1 MMLTSLLF
9 MSLTATAPLARLQE
23 VPFTD
28 VVVADRFWKPRQET
42 NRKIS
47 IPHAI
52 KMCYETPRMDN
63 LIRAGKG
70 EKGGFKGLI
79 FDDSDV
85 YKVIESASFALM
97 HAKDP
102 ELDKKVDEMI
112 AIIGKAQQPDGYLN
126 SWYTLMAP
134 DKKFTNLADNHEIYC
149 AGHLFEAAVAHF
161 RATGKRNLLNIAIK
175 KADLL
180 AKMFGNGP
188 GQRMGYPGHPEA
200 ELALI
205 KLWRATGN
213 QEYNRLAAFFLD
225 NRGKK
230 FFAEERN
237 QPKERFDGV
246 YWLDDMPLR
255 EHREIKG
262 HAVRAAYLFSGAT
275 DYANTT
281 GDQPLIDMLDRVW
294 RNTVEK
300 RVFVTGGLGPSGSN
314 EGFTVDYDLP
324 THSAYQET
332 CASVAMAMWGHR
344 MGLLHGD
351 SRYWDSAERALYNGF
366 LSGVSLKG
374 DTFFYTNPLA
384 SRGQHHRVPWFACS
398 CCPPNVTRTI
408 AAVGQYF
415 YAKSADALYA
425 NIYAA
430 GSVKTDLTKDLVADF
445 NIATNYPW
453 DGNIQFTANQAAKS
467 PFSLMMRV
475 PSWAGSA
482 KVSVN
487 GKSVETKIEN
497 GYVSVRKAWAKG
509 DKVKLELPMDVQRV
523 AAHPKARDVAETAVV
538 QRGPIIYCLEQ
549 IDHTDNIENLYLPL
563 DAKLTPKYE
572 ADLLNGVTVL
582 EGEAVMFDEPEWR
595 RTLYQPL
602 QVDRRTKI
610 RAIPYNVWDNRKAGA
625 MTVWLPY
632 APKAPIPGGPE
643 RSATVTASYS
653 SGSSSLAAIRD
664 GKAIEGSNKH
674 PGQLFHYWAHKGTN
688 EWAQYTWKTARTF
701 SSSKVYWFDDTGFG
715 ECRPPVSWELQY
727 LDGTAWKPVKTSDA
741 YAVGLDKFHEIKFE
755 PVTTTALR
763 LVMKLQPNWSVGIHE
778 WQVTEVED

>member
-1 MMLTSLLF
+1 MILSTLLLL
-9 MSLTATAPLARLQE
+9 SVTAQAPLARLQG
-23 VPFTD
+23 VPFTE
-28 VVVADRFWKPRQET
+28 VTVSDRFWRPRQET
-42 NRKIS
+42 NRKVS

-52 KMCYETPRMDN
+52 KMCYETPRMQN
-63 LIRAGKG
+63 LIRAGNR
-70 EKGGFKGLI
+70 EKGGYQGLV

-85 YKVIESASFALM
+85 YKVLESAAFAL
-97 HAKDP
+97 AQQRDP
-102 ELDKKVDEMI
+102 ELEKKVDEMI
-112 AIIGKAQQPDGYLN
+112 AIVAKAQEPDGYLN
-126 SWYTLMAP
+126 SYYQLMAP
-134 DKKFTNLADNHEIYC
+134 DRKWTNLADNHEIYC
-149 AGHLFEAAVAHF
+149 AGHLIEAAVAHF
-161 RATGKRNLLNIAIK
+161 QATGKRTLLNVAIK
-175 KADLL
+175 KADLM
-180 AKMFGNGP
+180 AKMFGDGP

-213 QEYNRLAAFFLD
+213 KEYYRLAAFFLD

-230 FFAEERN
+230 FFAEERRV
-237 QPKERFDGV
+237 PKDRFDGT

-262 HAVRAAYLFSGAT
+262 HAVRAAYLLAGAT
-275 DYANTT
+275 DYANIT
-281 GDQPLIDMLDRVW
+281 GDAPMVSMLDRVW

-351 SRYWDSAERALYNGF
+351 SRYWDAAERALYNGF
-366 LSGVSLKG
+366 LAGVSLKG
-374 DTFFYTNPLA
+374 DTFFYVNPLA

-415 YAKSADALYA
+415 YAKSNDALYV

-430 GSVKTDLTKDLVADF
+430 GSVRTELTSGLTAGFDVT
-445 NIATNYPW
+445 TNYPW
-453 DGNIQFTANQAAKS
+453 DGNVQFTSTQAS
-467 PFSLMMRV
+467 RQPFALFIRV
-475 PSWAGSA
+475 PTWAGTA

-487 GKSVETKIEN
+487 GRTVESSIEN
-497 GYVSVRKAWAKG
+497 GYVSVRRTWAKG
-509 DKVKLELPMDVQRV
+509 DKVALQLPMDVRRI
-523 AAHPKARDVAETAVV
+523 AAHPKARDVAETAVI

-549 IDHTDNIENLYLPL
+549 VDHTENIENLYLPL
-563 DAKLTPKYE
+563 DAKLTPKHD
-572 ADLLNGVTVL
+572 AGLLSGVTVL
-582 EGEAVMFDEPEWR
+582 EGEAVVFEEPEWR

-602 QVDRRTKI
+602 PVDRRAKI

-625 MTVWLPY
+625 MAVWLPY

-643 RSATVTASYS
+643 RTATVTSSYA
-653 SGSSSLAAIRD
+653 SGSSSITAIRD
-664 GKAIEGSNKH
+664 GKAIEASNRH
-674 PGQLFHYWAHKGTN
+674 PGQLFHYWPHKGTE
-688 EWAQYTWKTARTF
+688 EWAQYNWKTPRTF
-701 SSSKVYWFDDTGFG
+701 GAAKVYWFDDTGFG
-715 ECRPPVSWELQY
+715 ECRPPVSWEMQY
-727 LDGTAWKPVKTSDA
+727 LDGTTWKPVKTTDRYSVELNK
-741 YAVGLDKFHEIKFE
+741 YIEVKFE

-778 WQVTEVED
+778 WQVTEIEE